1 MAQPDSS
8 TPIETKIPVT
18 AETVVDEKLNQ
29 IANKAALKASKTE
42 RKYDEKHDI
51 FTK

>member
-8 TPIETKIPVT
+8 TPTKTKIPVT
-18 AETVVDEKLNQ
+18 AETVVDEKLND
-29 IANKAALKASKTE
+29 IANKAALKGSKTE
-42 RKYDEKHDI
+42 QKYDEKHDL